1 MGMNN
6 LPIVAARPD

>member
-6 LPIVAARPD
+6 LDVTLQ